1 MPTLR
6 PKGTAFEKR
15 KAVREGD
22 PGAAHLDK
30 MLDEA
35 LRETFPASDPVA
47 ITIETP
53 LKAVALD
60 GYGTRTI
67 TNITAHRSI
76 RPPLRRTGGSA
87 NSDSPERQ
95 YPAEAG
101 LPHLPSPPKAS

>member
-15 KAVREGD
+15 KAVRKSD

-47 ITIETP
+47 ITIEKP
-53 LKAVALD
+53 SKADALD
-60 GYGTRTI
+60 RPETLPISPHPDLFVRLFGVRAGRQTPTRL
-67 TNITAHRSI
+67 NGCI
-76 RPPLRRTGGSA
+76 RRRQA
-87 NSDSPERQ
+87 YLIFPRLQ
-95 YPAEAG
+95 
-101 LPHLPSPPKAS
+101 